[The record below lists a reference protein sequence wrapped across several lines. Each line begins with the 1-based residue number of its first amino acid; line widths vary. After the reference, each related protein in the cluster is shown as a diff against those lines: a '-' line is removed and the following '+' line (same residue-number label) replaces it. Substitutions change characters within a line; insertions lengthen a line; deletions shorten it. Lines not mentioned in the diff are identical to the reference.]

1 MFDMQGYIIYVVL
14 YFVIWLEF
22 ISESYFYVPTINKV
36 FNNNKKYVLIL
47 KFFHNQVMIVSG
59 VSGYGGVR
67 THSPPNMKCL
77 FWDVK
82 CPFLPIIPFE
92 NYNAFKSVLQVFS

>member
-36 FNNNKKYVLIL
+36 FNNNKNKNNINNNKSWLTLNNLIRKL
-47 KFFHNQVMIVSG
+47 G
-59 VSGYGGVR
+59 
-67 THSPPNMKCL
+67 T
-77 FWDVK
+77 
-82 CPFLPIIPFE
+82 
-92 NYNAFKSVLQVFS
+92 

>member
-36 FNNNKKYVLIL
+36 FNNKIIINKMTMVQEFQKKYKRKIE
-47 KFFHNQVMIVSG
+47 
-59 VSGYGGVR
+59 
-67 THSPPNMKCL
+67 
-77 FWDVK
+77 
-82 CPFLPIIPFE
+82 FE
-92 NYNAFKSVLQVFS
+92 NLQ

>member
-36 FNNNKKYVLIL
+36 FNNNNKKKGDYVISN
-47 KFFHNQVMIVSG
+47 FASEYIHDN
-59 VSGYGGVR
+59 
-67 THSPPNMKCL
+67 
-77 FWDVK
+77 
-82 CPFLPIIPFE
+82 
-92 NYNAFKSVLQVFS
+92 